1 MSILWCSLL
10 FDRPQASSSR
20 PRRTLISILIFR
32 LYPGLA
38 VWNGGTI
45 LWLVGNRYFSPLS
58 SMCLAFVFVDSVYLS
73 RKNFVCSKC
82 NSQLYTPFILSI
94 LYWFLL
100 SYETKFPVRPEIPVL
115 SPLLFFFL
123 FTDKCILWSQL
134 CWSFIRFRSN
144 LVKYS
149 TSFGV
154 SLN

>member
-1 MSILWCSLL
+1 MSILWCFLL

-20 PRRTLISILIFR
+20 PRRTLISILTFR

-73 RKNFVCSKC
+73 RKNSCAPNVIL
-82 NSQLYTPFILSI
+82 NYTLLLYCPCCTD
-94 LYWFLL
+94 FLL
-100 SYETKFPVRPEIPVL
+100 SNETNFPARPEIPVL
-115 SPLLFFFL
+115 SPLLLVFL

-134 CWSFIRFRSN
+134 C
-144 LVKYS
+144 
-149 TSFGV
+149 
-154 SLN
+154 